1 MGSFIPWK
9 LHGKRYGTAF
19 AAAAA
24 LLICYAGVL
33 RGMAQQWAG
42 DEDMGHGFLVPV
54 VIAFIVWRERK
65 RWLALP
71 VEPSAWGPVLVLAG
85 ACLQFFSIMGAG
97 LFLGSV
103 ALVVSTIGAILWLGG
118 FRWLRAWTLPLLL
131 TLFMLPKLAVVYN
144 QATLP
149 LQLLASRM
157 AAGILTLTG
166 VGVIRAGNILDV
178 GGHQVAV
185 AEACSGIRYLLPLGF
200 MAVVFAY
207 VADSKPWMRVALLVA
222 AAPIAIAANALR
234 VAFSAYSPRLA
245 DGTMHQLLGLV
256 IFVGCLATLLLVRR
270 VCNTIVEAVHA

>member
-1 MGSFIPWK
+1 MPWK
-9 LHGKRYGTAF
+9 RAGTAI

-65 RWLALP
+65 RWLNLP

-85 ACLQFFSIMGAG
+85 ACLQFFSIIGAG

-157 AAGILTLTG
+157 AASMLSVAG
-166 VGVIRAGNILDV
+166 VGVIREGNILDV
-178 GGHQVAV
+178 AGHRVSV
-185 AEACSGIRYLLPLGF
+185 VEACNGIRYLLSLGF

-207 VADSKPWMRVALLVA
+207 LSGSRPWMRIALLLTA
-222 AAPIAIAANALR
+222 LPMAIVANA
-234 VAFSAYSPRLA
+234 
-245 DGTMHQLLGLV
+245 
-256 IFVGCLATLLLVRR
+256 
-270 VCNTIVEAVHA
+270 